1 VPSPCIVVAA
11 IGAWVL
17 RWGSI
22 SWELS
27 DAWTLPRPTVQ
38 LAGVSPA
45 RPQALSWLEAH
56 NATIVGVERRRRVD
70 RRAIAAAIAWE
81 ALKNT
86 MWPFSRRA
94 VVVGKVHTNGSVVQ
108 QVEEAGYLPRRSDEA
123 HRELLRNADQSIEY
137 ISAIMEAHA
146 DIAEDPTGYPP

>member
-1 VPSPCIVVAA
+1 
-11 IGAWVL
+11 
-17 RWGSI
+17 
-22 SWELS
+22 
-27 DAWTLPRPTVQ
+27 
-38 LAGVSPA
+38 
-45 RPQALSWLEAH
+45 
-56 NATIVGVERRRRVD
+56 
-70 RRAIAAAIAWE
+70 
-81 ALKNT
+81 

-108 QVEEAGYLPRRSDEA
+108 QVEEAGYLPRRSYEA